1 MGEDIKQK
9 LRDMLERSH
18 SELLETV
25 QEFDLEET
33 IYKDSGWRGRE
44 MLSHIGA
51 WDRVIAKSLVE
62 LTNETE
68 YLIPDFDEDQFN
80 DQTAKAQQAMST
92 EEVIADWKLA
102 RKELIEAVA
111 KTPIEKFS
119 REFQYPWRDERGNIY
134 DLVTYFVDHDIEHK
148 KEMVNLIKTSDG

>member
-1 MGEDIKQK
+1 MGEDVKQK
-9 LRDMLERSH
+9 LLDMLERSH

-33 IYKDSGWRGRE
+33 IYQDSGWRGRE

-62 LTNETE
+62 LMNETE
-68 YLIPDFDEDQFN
+68 YLIPDFDEDKFN
-80 DQTAKAQQAMST
+80 ELTAKAQQALPT
-92 EEVIADWKLA
+92 AKVIADWKLA

-119 REFQYPWRDERGNIY
+119 GDFLYPWGNERGNIY
-134 DLVTYFVDHDIEHK
+134 DLVTYFVDHDFEHK
-148 KEMVNLIKTSDG
+148 TEMENFIRT